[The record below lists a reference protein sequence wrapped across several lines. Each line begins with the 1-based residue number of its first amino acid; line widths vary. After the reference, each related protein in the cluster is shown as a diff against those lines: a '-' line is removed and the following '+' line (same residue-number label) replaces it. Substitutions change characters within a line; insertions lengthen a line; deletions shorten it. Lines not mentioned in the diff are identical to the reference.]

1 MVELKTINDTVHG
14 TIRLDAVT
22 LELLETLELQRL
34 NSIRQLGLTYLV
46 FPGANHSR
54 IEHSLGVGH
63 VAGEMADALGAP
75 PQERLRSAL
84 PPCCQ
89 LPMRQTYRA
98 SLFRR
103 QSNMSIAVGPL
114 ASEEEARVVQQA
126 LRRVPGV
133 TKVVLSEATSIAD
146 VQYDPSLAQPP
157 QILEAVQ
164 RLGRRG
170 GRAPDG
176 WDRCR

>member
-1 MVELKTINDTVHG
+1 
-14 TIRLDAVT
+14 
-22 LELLETLELQRL
+22 
-34 NSIRQLGLTYLV
+34 
-46 FPGANHSR
+46 
-54 IEHSLGVGH
+54 
-63 VAGEMADALGAP
+63 
-75 PQERLRSAL
+75 
-84 PPCCQ
+84 
-89 LPMRQTYRA
+89 MRQTYRA